1 MWESWLLGQG
11 YWLMPNAVLFNKDLT
26 DKQKLLYCLI
36 SSLCAEK
43 GYCRASNEYIWELL
57 NADARTIRR
66 NISTLQ
72 ESWFI
77 KITVKNNNQREI
89 SLQERED
96 KNVLGVGQK
105 CPRGVGQKCPH
116 NNTIYNN
123 TIEYNIN
130 DFSELYKNYYWL
142 NKWINEKVCNKLLN
156 LKLMEWITLEQIKV
170 AMVLYN
176 TEFRVKGTDYKYV
189 KKFETWIK
197 EFQPLTEEQI
207 EESLTRI
214 IRLHK
219 ERKKSDAKYW
229 QSLPS
234 KKARA
239 DLCEAF
245 WTEKVNSIYKSEDTS
260 KTILHFT

>member
-1 MWESWLLGQG
+1 MEESWILGQG
-11 YWLMPNAVLFNKDLT
+11 YWLMPNAVLFNKELT

-43 GYCRASNEYIWELL
+43 GYCRATNEYLGEKL
-57 NADARTIRR
+57 NASWETISK
-66 NISTLQ
+66 NIGKLVAK
-72 ESWFI
+72 WFVFVDLVNWNER
-77 KITVKNNNQREI
+77 KITLVKNDEGGSQKW
-89 SLQERED
+89 LGGVV
-96 KNVLGVGQK
+96 KNDN
-105 CPRGVGQKCPH
+105 PY
-116 NNTIYNN
+116 IYKNN
-123 TIEYNIN
+123 TIENNIN

-142 NKWINEKVCNKLLN
+142 NKWINEKVCNKLIN
-156 LKLMEWITLEQIKV
+156 LKLMQWITLEQIKV
-170 AMVLYN
+170 GLVLYN

-207 EESLTRI
+207 EENLTRI